1 MNNKTKKMTFMCI
14 LVAQALV
21 LFIVES
27 MIPIPFIAPGA
38 KLGLANIVTVIALY
52 TLSLKETITI
62 IFLRLILS
70 MFFGGNVSMLMYSL
84 SGAILSLI
92 IMLVIKNL
100 LKNKVSI
107 IGVSCAGAVFHNV
120 GQIIVAASIVNTF
133 GVTFYLPILT
143 IVGIFTGFFV
153 GVTSNYVLKH
163 LKKLKIATVNF

>member
-52 TLSLKETITI
+52 TLSLKETVTI
-62 IFLRLILS
+62 ILLRLILS
-70 MFFGGNVSMLMYSL
+70 MFFGGNVSMLMYSI
-84 SGAILSLI
+84 SGTIFSL
-92 IMLVIKNL
+92 
-100 LKNKVSI
+100 

-133 GVTFYLPILT
+133 GVTFYLPVLT

-153 GVTSNYVLKH
+153 GITSNYVLKH
-163 LKKLKIATVNF
+163 LQKLKITSVNF